1 MQTGQPSSADK
12 AARGSVITRVPPWIL
27 AFLLTGC
34 PLDPIAGTGG
44 GAATTTTT
52 TTFATTTS
60 MTFTVTAGCSAGMDT
75 TGEKDCDDGNPCTV
89 DTCDDGVCSYA
100 FAPEGTPCPDFSAC
114 NGDETCGA
122 DGVCQAG
129 TPKDVSDGDDCT
141 IDACDP
147 KTGEVTHTK
156 GPACGEWEETPVEG
170 APLAR
175 TNHTAVWTGSRMIV
189 WGGEVSVQADPI
201 GVTSTGALYDPA
213 AKTWTPMS
221 TEGAPAPR
229 HSHTAVWTGDKMIVW
244 GGYGEGAFKNT
255 GGVYDAATDT
265 WAALPTAGA
274 PQARNQHRAVWT
286 GSEMIVWGG
295 LNQVALGTGARYDLA
310 ADTWTATPQGL
321 SQRFNHSAV
330 WTGDKMIV
338 WGGNDYFDWHHDGR
352 LFDPATGWGA
362 QTTLVDA
369 PDRREGQTTLWTGTE
384 MIVWGG
390 FDGGIRLNTGGVLD
404 PAAGAGGTWSEITT
418 DGAPLG
424 REKHVGVWTGSQ
436 MMVWGGCGKVGN
448 QDSCASPSP
457 PFGDGGF
464 WTPGPDGGTWTPIE
478 AGKVTAARVN
488 AAAVWAGDRVIVWGG
503 KAGLTGKLLDTGAQ
517 SVP

>member
-1 MQTGQPSSADK
+1 MIA
-12 AARGSVITRVPPWIL
+12 RVPPWIL

-34 PLDPIAGTGG
+34 PLDPASMGTGG
-44 GAATTTTT
+44 GGTTTSITT
-52 TTFATTTS
+52 TSITTTTS
-60 MTFTVTAGCSAGMDT
+60 MTFTATAGCSAAME
-75 TGEKDCDDGNPCTV
+75 EKECDDGNPCTV
-89 DTCDDGVCSYA
+89 DTCEDGICSYE
-100 FAPEGTPCPDFSAC
+100 FAPEGTACPDFSAC

-122 DGVCQAG
+122 DGICKAG

-141 IDACDP
+141 VDACDP
-147 KTGEVTHTK
+147 QTGEVTHTTS
-156 GPACGEWEETPVEG
+156 PACAAWEETPVTG

-175 TNHTAVWTGSRMIV
+175 TNHTAVWTGSKMIV
-189 WGGEVSVQADPI
+189 WGGEVSVQVDPA

-221 TEGAPAPR
+221 TTGAPPPR
-229 HSHTAVWTGDKMIVW
+229 HSHSAVWTGSKMIVW
-244 GGYGEGAFKNT
+244 GGYGDTAFEST
-255 GGVYDAATDT
+255 GGVYDPATDSWT
-265 WAALPTAGA
+265 ALSTAGA

-286 GSEMIVWGG
+286 GSQMIVWGG

-310 ADTWTATPQGL
+310 ADTWTNMPQGA
-321 SQRFNHSAV
+321 SPRFNHSAV
-330 WTGDKMIV
+330 WTGSKMIV
-338 WGGNDYFDWHHDGR
+338 WGGNDYFDWHQDGR
-352 LFDPATGWGA
+352 LFDPAAGWGE
-362 QTTLVDA
+362 QTTLTDT

-404 PAAGAGGTWSEITT
+404 PATGTGGTWSPITVT
-418 DGAPLG
+418 GAPLG

-436 MMVWGGCGKVGN
+436 MMVWGGCGKLGN
-448 QDSCASPSP
+448 EDSCASPSP

-464 WTPGPDGGTWTPIE
+464 WTPGADGGTWTPIPE
-478 AGKVTAARVN
+478 GEVTTARVN
-488 AAAVWAGDRVIVWGG
+488 ATAVWTGDRVIVWGG